1 MQLAR
6 ELGRR
11 GEACMETT
19 DALRIILT
27 ELLIENATMRKL
39 LKGQVLDLDTVL
51 RNAKQ
56 DPRMRREAGE
66 LAADLGTALNKEV
79 DLERM
84 LEQIGE
90 ALLNQE
96 KAG

>member
-1 MQLAR
+1 MRLAR
-6 ELGRR
+6 ELRRR
-11 GEACMETT
+11 GESFMETT

-39 LKGQVLDLDTVL
+39 LKGQLVDLDTVL

-90 ALLNQE
+90 ASLNQE

>member
-1 MQLAR
+1 
-6 ELGRR
+6 
-11 GEACMETT
+11 METT

-39 LKGQVLDLDTVL
+39 LKGQFVDLDTVL

-56 DPRMRREAGE
+56 DRRMRREAGE

-79 DLERM
+79 DLEQM

-90 ALLNQE
+90 ASLNQE

>member
-1 MQLAR
+1 
-6 ELGRR
+6 
-11 GEACMETT
+11 METT
-19 DALRIILT
+19 DVLRIILT

-39 LKGQVLDLDTVL
+39 LKGQFVDLDTVL

-56 DPRMRREAGE
+56 DRRMRREAGE

-79 DLERM
+79 DLEQM

-90 ALLNQE
+90 ASLNQE

>member
-1 MQLAR
+1 MQLAK
-6 ELGRR
+6 ELERR
-11 GEACMETT
+11 GESLMETT

-39 LKGQVLDLDTVL
+39 LKGQFVDLDTVL

-56 DPRMRREAGE
+56 DRRMRREAGE

-79 DLERM
+79 DLEQM

-90 ALLNQE
+90 ASLNQE